1 MTKAMLST
9 VALVLASTSAQ
20 AVPAAF
26 HMELRGLEVEAE
38 QAAEP
43 VDHSRVSMISP
54 LQVKAAEAP
63 AAKPVMAVL
72 IQAGA
77 AGKTSVEDVEIRFVG
92 MRFVPSAVTITE
104 GVHIRLLNESPVAME
119 LVPRGK
125 NGKPMRVEAGQSIR
139 FAPGSSEVHRYGAQ
153 RWASAAL
160 RVDVAPK
167 GRLVPLVTTGGIHR
181 FELANLKEGPARMRI
196 QVGERWEPIPEFILR
211 QNNVLKMVVS
221 YEAEGK
227 GGERKLRVAERR
239 EVPVELSEVDNPGKV
254 KKKRKKRSRRRRPR
268 RRR

>member
-1 MTKAMLST
+1 MTKATLSM
-9 VALVLASTSAQ
+9 VALVFASASAE

-26 HMELRGLEVEAE
+26 HMELRGLEVEARQVE
-38 QAAEP
+38 EP
-43 VDHSRVSMISP
+43 VDHSRVSMISA
-54 LQVKAAEAP
+54 LQVKAAEAT

-77 AGKTSVEDVEIRFVG
+77 AGKTAVEDVEIRFVG
-92 MRFVPSAVTITE
+92 MRFVPSEVTITE
-104 GVHIRLLNESPVAME
+104 GVHLRLLNESPVAME

-125 NGKPMRVEAGQSIR
+125 KGKPMRVEAGQSIR
-139 FAPGSSEVHRYGAQ
+139 FAPGSTEVHRYGAQ
-153 RWASAAL
+153 RWASASL

-167 GRLVPLVTTGGIHR
+167 GRLVPLTTIGGIHR

-196 QVGERWEPIPEFILR
+196 QIGDRWEPIPEFILR

-239 EVPVELSEVDNPGKV
+239 EVPVELSESENPGKV
-254 KKKRKKRSRRRRPR
+254 KKRKKRRRPR
-268 RRR
+268 RRRRRR